1 MSDRLTRKEMKQ
13 QDGFQVAVGRT
24 LDTVHR
30 YRRQIVLFAGVLV
43 LLVVAVIAWF
53 VYVSSIEDDAQALL
67 AEGME
72 AYGAPLAGDETA
84 EQDGATF
91 PDEESR
97 TARAEEIFGQVV
109 DEYGMSDAAD
119 VARVYLG
126 DIAAERGDAERAREL
141 WSDFV
146 DEHPDHMVAAQ
157 VRLNLYALERAA
169 GQGEQVAAEL
179 EEMVSDEDRDLPL
192 DVALFELATTLEQL
206 GREDDATVYYQRLVD
221 EFGESPYAM
230 AARQKIGDGAPAGF
244 PGFPS

>member
-24 LDTVHR
+24 LETVQR
-30 YRRQIVLFAGVLV
+30 NRRQIVLFTGLLV
-43 LLVVAVIAWF
+43 LLVLAAVAWF

-67 AEGME
+67 AEGIE
-72 AYGAPLAGDETA
+72 AYGAPLESDE
-84 EQDGATF
+84 GAAQADLTF
-91 PDEESR
+91 ADEAAR
-97 TARAEEIFGQVV
+97 TARAEELFAQVA

-126 DIAAERGDAERAREL
+126 DIAAERGDTERAREL
-141 WSDFV
+141 WTDFL
-146 DEHPDHMVAAQ
+146 DDHPDHMVAAQ
-157 VRLNLYALERAA
+157 VRLNLYALDRAA
-169 GQGEQVAAEL
+169 GRGEQVASEL
-179 EEMVSDEDRDLPL
+179 EEMVDDEDRALPL

-230 AARQKIGDGAPAGF
+230 AARQKVGGGAPGGF